1 MKPIE
6 RARRKVIFSEGK
18 AVGDGDAG
26 REEDAERGGLMED
39 VICQRG
45 VI

>member
-6 RARRKVIFSEGK
+6 RARRKVISEGK